1 VDVFMEKI
9 LLLCFLVTIICVIA
23 ELGRAPR
30 PGA

>member
-1 VDVFMEKI
+1 MEKI
-9 LLLCFLVTIICVIA
+9 LLLCLMFAIICAIA